1 MGFVTT
7 FLLVIVVLPIAAI
20 IWKSTGNG
28 WSGFW
33 DVVSSPQAVA
43 AFKLTLVVS
52 TLAVL
57 TTAVFGTIRL
67 GDITVRDAPNVPA
80 SKQQCKN
87 GDWHNFPDFKNEG
100 QCVSFVA
107 TGGKK
112 QP

>member
-43 AFKLTLVVS
+43 AFKLTLILS

-57 TTAVFGTIRL
+57 TTAGRPAYRPDPAVVNL
-67 GDITVRDAPNVPA
+67 VPA
-80 SKQQCKN
+80 PRQ
-87 GDWHNFPDFKNEG
+87 
-100 QCVSFVA
+100 A
-107 TGGKK
+107 T
-112 QP
+112 